1 MLKSVRLKNF
11 KLHEDTTIEAARI
24 TVFIGPNNS
33 GKSSIFQA
41 LLALREA
48 VQRGTGEFLVPA
60 ERQETKKDQPFL
72 YTESRVIDIGEFGDV
87 ARVARS
93 DIEIAV
99 DGVLERPQDLEQ
111 VGPVEIRF
119 EVSIHANVLSDHSGE
134 IRFQGGQFSW
144 RRSPSPSQ
152 ARVQV
157 SFHLNG
163 FNFTFNKANDFRLIV
178 PAGGLASPSPGTGA
192 PEVAWRMGRSLA
204 SAPSQLLHSLHPV
217 FPLRG
222 LEEHGHPLP
231 ESRYESVERMT
242 LPDRAVA
249 VAAAIASDLELKSQV
264 SEGLRDLLKIGIDVQ
279 HVGAH
284 RVMLR
289 TTPAR
294 GEKVGGLFA
303 NEGMGA
309 NQIPFLLVPIAM
321 TPPHE
326 TVLLFEP
333 EVHLHPKAQSELTS
347 LLLKAAKER
356 NLQLMIET
364 HSEHVLHKL
373 LHSVATSEVSESDLA
388 VYYFENAN
396 GTAKTRRLQINK
408 HGQVE
413 GGLPGFFEQSL
424 EELSESLQSFKKS

>member
-1 MLKSVRLKNF
+1 MLKSIRLKNF
-11 KLHEDTTIEAARI
+11 KLHEDTSIEAARI

-72 YTESRVIDIGEFGDV
+72 YPEFRIIDIGKFDDV
-87 ARVARS
+87 ARVARR

-99 DGVLERPQDLEQ
+99 GGVLEQPQDLEQ

-119 EVSIHANVLSDHSGE
+119 EVNVHANVLSCHNGVL
-134 IRFQGGQFSW
+134 
-144 RRSPSPSQ
+144 
-152 ARVQV
+152 RVQRQQLSWSASPPV
-157 SFHLNG
+157 PQGPVQSSLDVGDFVFMFATSNDFHL
-163 FNFTFNKANDFRLIV
+163 IQ
-178 PAGGLASPSPGTGA
+178 PAGLRFFSSSRTDV
-192 PEVAWRMGRSLA
+192 PEVARRMARSLA
-204 SAPSQLLHSLHPV
+204 SAPSQLLNSLHPV
-217 FPLRG
+217 SPLRG
-222 LEEHGHPLP
+222 LEEHGQPLP
-231 ESRYESVERMT
+231 ESRYQSVERMT

-249 VAAAIASDLELKSQV
+249 VAAAIASDVGLKSQV
-264 SEGLRDLLKIGIDVQ
+264 SEALRDLLKIGIDVQ

-289 TTPAR
+289 TTTAR
-294 GEKVGGLFA
+294 ADKAGGLFA

-309 NQIPFLLVPIAM
+309 NQIPFLFVPIAM

-333 EVHLHPKAQSELTS
+333 EVHLHPRSQSELTS
-347 LLLKAAKER
+347 LLLEAAQKR

-373 LHSVATSEVSESDLA
+373 LHSVATGELGERDLA

-396 GTAKTRRLQINK
+396 GISKTRKLQINK

-424 EELSESLQSFKKS
+424 EELSESLQSFKKT